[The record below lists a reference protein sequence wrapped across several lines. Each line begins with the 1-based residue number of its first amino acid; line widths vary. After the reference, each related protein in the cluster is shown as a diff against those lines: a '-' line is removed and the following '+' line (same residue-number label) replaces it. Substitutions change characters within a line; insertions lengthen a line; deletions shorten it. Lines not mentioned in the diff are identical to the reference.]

1 MTLKECCDALDA
13 LLNRSMYWNDNNT
26 QACFQFSNTDEMR
39 DIVREAKRA
48 LTYMKIVEM
57 RGNE

>member
-13 LLNRSMYWNDNNT
+13 LLNRTILWDDKNI
-26 QACFQFSNTDEMR
+26 QARIPFRNTDEMH